1 VPAKA
6 PDERRQARFQKA
18 LEKVRLLAE
27 CGQVDVMHGH
37 ESGFCL
43 VPALP
48 YLWQLKGQSVGLP
61 AQAHAQRLNVLGFWR
76 EAAVEAAH
84 LFHRLVPGRL
94 KSCHFVQ
101 AIEEQVLPFLVR
113 PTVLLVD
120 NATLHRCAIVLH
132 KRREWKAQGLH
143 VWFLPPYCPHLNRI
157 EVLWKQCKYHWLEPA
172 DYADFS
178 TLCAAVSRILQ
189 QVNSIC
195 RTTFV

>member
-6 PDERRQARFQKA
+6 PDEPRQARFKKA

-27 CGQVDVMHGH
+27 CGQVDVMHGD

-43 VPALP
+43 VPPLP
-48 YLWQLKGQSVGLP
+48 YLWQIKGQTVSLP
-61 AQAHAQRLNVLGFWR
+61 AQAHAKRLNVLGFWR
-76 EAAVEAAH
+76 EAGVEAAR
-84 LFHRLVPGRL
+84 LFHHLLPGRL

-101 AIEEQVLPFLVR
+101 AVEEQVLPFLVR

-120 NATLHRCAIVLH
+120 NATLHRCAPVLQ
-132 KRREWKAQGLH
+132 KRHHWKAQGLH

-172 DYADFS
+172 DYADFP
-178 TLCAAVSRILQ
+178 TLCAAVSRNLQ
-189 QVNSIC
+189 QVNSRC
-195 RTTFV
+195 LTTFV